1 MKLSGL
7 YTWYTQPL
15 EPSVGGGPSKQ
26 DGEVAPLATQLQVC
40 MRTLPTPLAQHLG
53 MLTPGPSAS
62 QLAAQREHEERTVH
76 LMAACIARHVGD
88 ERHRVDVRRACGTP
102 HRRVAATRH

>member
-7 YTWYTQPL
+7 YTWSTQPL

-53 MLTPGPSAS
+53 MTARAHPWTLRFTVGG
-62 QLAAQREHEERTVH
+62 AA
-76 LMAACIARHVGD
+76 
-88 ERHRVDVRRACGTP
+88 
-102 HRRVAATRH
+102 